1 MAQTVLDRVSAAD
14 VVREPFP
21 HVVIR
26 DALPAALLERLRS
39 EAPPFERVLTGREN
53 LRGRLPENTRVHYVG
68 QELLADPIV
77 SQVWKDFVTAH
88 TSPAFLAQLLGVF
101 GEQIR
106 ALHPRLQRR
115 FGELDRIRAGVR
127 HVDDYG
133 RADMLLDALLV
144 FNTPVVT
151 RPTSVRRAHLDS
163 PRKLYTGLLYLRDPA
178 DRSLGGDLELC
189 TFKTNRPRGFDGPE
203 IHGEYVTPV
212 KTISYD
218 SNVLV
223 MFLNSLDSVH
233 GVTVRHPTAH
243 RRCYVSLVG
252 EFQQPLFDLLPY
264 QEPRHKHVLRR
275 LKKLGETWLRAP

>member
-1 MAQTVLDRVSAAD
+1 MSETVLDRATAAD
-14 VVREPFP
+14 VVRHPFP
-21 HVVIR
+21 HIVIR
-26 DALPAALLERLRS
+26 DALPPALLARLRT
-39 EAPPFERVLTGREN
+39 EAPPFQRVLTGREN

-68 QELLADPIV
+68 QELLADPTV
-77 SQVWKDFVTAH
+77 SQVWRDFVTAH
-88 TSPAFLAQLLGVF
+88 TSPAFLARLLGVF
-101 GEQIR
+101 GEHVR
-106 ALHPRLQRR
+106 ALHPELQRR
-115 FGELDRIRAGVR
+115 FGELERIRAGMR
-127 HVDDYG
+127 HVDDYT

-144 FNTPVVT
+144 FNTPVLT

-178 DRSLGGDLELC
+178 DHSLGGDLELC
-189 TFKTNRPRGFDGPE
+189 TIKTVRPRGFAGPE

-233 GVTVRHPTAH
+233 GVSVRHPTPH
-243 RRCYVSLVG
+243 HRCYVSLVG
-252 EFQQPLFDLLPY
+252 ELQRPLFDLLPY
-264 QEPRHKHVLRR
+264 QEPRHRHVLRR